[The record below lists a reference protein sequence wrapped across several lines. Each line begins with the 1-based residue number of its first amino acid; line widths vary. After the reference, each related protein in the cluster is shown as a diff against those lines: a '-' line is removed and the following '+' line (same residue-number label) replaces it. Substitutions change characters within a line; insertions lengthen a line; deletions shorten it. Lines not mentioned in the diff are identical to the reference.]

1 VLVNGNAPIPPVT
14 AQATEYLCKELSS
27 EKEGERRMQGTGPK
41 DLLFRAHEK
50 DIFVD
55 LCVRND

>member
-1 VLVNGNAPIPPVT
+1 MT